1 MGIFKIKKKT
11 AIDEMSELEESD
23 FSFMGNDNVF
33 YQYSYHPDKDEDKLE
48 ITPGIYS
55 MQVEVG
61 EIVHKPTEFNIAKN
75 ILGDYVHTKDLG
87 EKIDAFFDK
96 LNIYEKYG
104 VFPKRGILMYGPQG
118 TGKSLTIAK
127 TIQKYTQLDGTVVL
141 YWPTDKLRASDVKVY
156 LKYLKYSPECKRL
169 IFIIEDIGGVSV
181 DTEGSKLAVEPSL
194 LSILDNMESIF
205 KIPTMI
211 IATTNF
217 PENLLQNIANRPK
230 RFDYLHKV
238 DNPSDEFR
246 AKFLEFFSQGSASEA
261 EMQKIM
267 HQKFA
272 GFSVAHIEEVVI
284 RHALEDTTLE
294 QAMDDVLKQAN
305 YTVAGF
311 KDPKSGVG
319 IK

>member
-11 AIDEMSELEESD
+11 AVEEMDTIQESD
-23 FSFMGNDNVF
+23 FSFMADNTF
-33 YQYSYHPDKDEDKLE
+33 YQYDYHPDVNEDKLE
-48 ITPGIYS
+48 IKPGVYS
-55 MQVEVG
+55 MQAAGG
-61 EIVHKPTEFNIAKN
+61 EIVHKPTSFNINKN
-75 ILGDYVHTKDLG
+75 ILNDYVHTKVLS
-87 EKIDAFFDK
+87 EKIDSFFNKID
-96 LNIYEKYG
+96 IYEKYG

-118 TGKSLTIAK
+118 TGKSLTLSK
-127 TIQKYTQLDGTVVL
+127 VIQKYTEIDGTVVI
-141 YWPTDKLRASDVKVY
+141 YWPTDKLRASDVKIY
-156 LKYLKYSPECKRL
+156 LKYLNYTPECKRL

-205 KIPTMI
+205 KVPTMI
-211 IATTNF
+211 LATTNF

-238 DNPSDEFR
+238 DNPGDEFR
-246 AKFLEFFSQGSASEA
+246 AKFLEFFSQGLATEA
-261 EMQKIM
+261 ELQKIM
-267 HQKFA
+267 HQKFS

-284 RHALEDTTLE
+284 RHALEDTTLD
-294 QAMDDVLKQAN
+294 QAMDDVLKQSN

-311 KDPKSGVG
+311 KDAKSGMG